1 MKATELKLGDW
12 VSYKEPVTG
21 KKKVRITAIYS
32 QRLVCLSCDRTTLF
46 DLLSPIPL
54 TKEILENNGFEEG
67 GSVGD
72 YTVSY
77 RKDEL
82 FLEYDWS
89 EDKIY
94 FQDFYRS
101 VGSVELQ
108 YVHQLQHLLWALGED
123 DNLKI

>member
-12 VSYKEPVTG
+12 VCYKG
-21 KKKVRITAIYS
+21 KPAKVSSINGIATYLITAENMMYEAIAG
-32 QRLVCLSCDRTTLF
+32 DENI
-46 DLLSPIPL
+46 IPL
-54 TKEILENNGFEEG
+54 PLTLEILKKNGFEQGE
-67 GSVGD
+67 SVGD
-72 YTVSY
+72 FTVSY

-101 VGSVELQ
+101 VGCVELQ
-108 YVHQLQHLLWALGED
+108 FVHQLQHLLWAFGED